1 MTYMTY
7 EWRKLTEQEIEEE
20 LQKLI
25 RYKKG
30 TTIATT
36 KKISNVQEES
46 AWLVESETEINKF
59 YKVTKNGTCECADRT
74 LDKNVC
80 EHMFAVAIKEEK
92 EMKGK
97 ESKGEI
103 CK

>member
-36 KKISNVQEES
+36 KKISKVQGES
-46 AWLVESETEINKF
+46 AWLVESETETNKF

-74 LDKNVC
+74 FNGNVC
-80 EHMFAVAIKEEK
+80 DHMFAVAIKERK
-92 EMKGK
+92 ERRN
-97 ESKGEI
+97 I
-103 CK
+103 VNNV

>member
-36 KKISNVQEES
+36 KKISKVQGES
-46 AWLVESETEINKF
+46 AWLVESETETNKF
-59 YKVTKNGTCECADRT
+59 HKVTKNGTCECADR
-74 LDKNVC
+74 
-80 EHMFAVAIKEEK
+80 I
-92 EMKGK
+92 G
-97 ESKGEI
+97 
-103 CK
+103 